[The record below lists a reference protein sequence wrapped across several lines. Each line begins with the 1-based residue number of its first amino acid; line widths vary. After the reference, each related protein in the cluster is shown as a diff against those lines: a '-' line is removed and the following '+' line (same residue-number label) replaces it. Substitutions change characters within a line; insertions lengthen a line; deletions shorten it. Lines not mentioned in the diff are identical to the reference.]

1 MRRIVLT
8 GGGTGGHIIPN
19 IAVIQKLK
27 EKYKNLEMLYIG
39 SKHGPEEKLI
49 KRTGIDFKSVFTG
62 KYRRYFSFSNFIDFF
77 KVPWGIWQAY
87 KILKRYKPNVVFSKG
102 GFVSI
107 PVVYAA
113 KLLKLPIVLHESDV
127 TPGLANRLASKKA
140 NFLCLAHFESQRY
153 FPAKINKVVT
163 GNPIREMVL
172 KGDKQRGY
180 QITGFNNKSPV
191 ILVMGGSSGAQH
203 INDEMALAINALV
216 PNYQI
221 LHICGKGKTEKAI
234 PLAETN
240 RFKYRIYEY
249 VEDEL
254 PDFYAISDLVIT
266 RAGANSLA
274 EIEALNIPAIIV
286 PIGKAA
292 SRGDQITNAFL
303 YQEKHPDTKVIEDE
317 LLSYKA
323 LIHLI
328 NALVPYGNFIKEER
342 TIPKTSDAV
351 EKIIGVLD
359 LYLGESCDV
368 GE

>member
-1 MRRIVLT
+1 
-8 GGGTGGHIIPN
+8 
-19 IAVIQKLK
+19 
-27 EKYKNLEMLYIG
+27 MLYIG
-39 SKHGPEEKLI
+39 SRHGPEEKLI
-49 KRTGIDFKSVFTG
+49 KRIGINFQSILTG

-77 KVPWGIWQAY
+77 KVPWGMFQAY
-87 KILKRYKPNVVFSKG
+87 KILKKFRPNVVFSKG

-113 KLLKLPIVLHESDV
+113 KFLKLPIVIHESDV
-127 TPGLANRLASKKA
+127 TPGLANKLASKKA
-140 NFLCLAHFESQRY
+140 NILCLAHFESQRY
-153 FPAKINKVVT
+153 FRSKINKVVT

-172 KGDKQRGY
+172 KGDKERGY

-203 INDEMALAINALV
+203 INDEMALAINDLV
-216 PNYQI
+216 PDYQV

-234 PLAETN
+234 PLSENN

-274 EIEALNIPAIIV
+274 EIEALNIPVIII

-292 SRGDQITNAFL
+292 SRGDQIMNAFL

-328 NALVPYGNFIKEER
+328 NVMVPFDKYVKKER
-342 TIPKTSDAV
+342 KFHNTSDAV
-351 EKIIGVLD
+351 TNIINVLD
-359 LYLGESCDV
+359 QYLGESCSID
-368 GE
+368 E